1 MLVNL
6 AEIESKKPIHRDF
19 EADVLEVQTVTEK
32 VKVENVRGSFR
43 IQVDP
48 LGFLVKFQLEGQA
61 HLTCIRS
68 GEAFVQPINIEDW
81 ISLRTQAPQD
91 QHLILGNS
99 ELNVR
104 FIEDLTFDVDRF
116 VAEVFELE
124 LPAYPRREDDA
135 EDEDISVTE
144 TSEPSTTS
152 PFNVLSKFLD

>member
-32 VKVENVRGSFR
+32 VKVEEVRGTFR

-48 LGFLVKFQLEGQA
+48 LGFLVKFQLNGQA

-68 GEAFVQPINIEDW
+68 GEPFVQSINIEDW
-81 ISLRTQAPQD
+81 ISLRTQAPND
-91 QHLILGNS
+91 HNLILGNS

-104 FIEDLTFDVDRF
+104 FIEELKFDVDRF

-124 LPAYPRREDDA
+124 LPAYPRRDDDSEA
-135 EDEDISVTE
+135 QEISVTE
-144 TSEPSTTS
+144 TSETSTAS
-152 PFNVLSKFLD
+152 PFSVLSKFLD